1 MYRTLI
7 LATMTAALLVGG
19 AAAAEKRDHRTHH
32 YFWVTA
38 PPATVDHRCD
48 QSQLADVL
56 HDANLCSAAEQTLV
70 PIIPERR

>member
-7 LATMTAALLVGG
+7 LATMTAAFLVGG
-19 AAAAEKRDHRTHH
+19 AAAAEKRDHRAHH

-38 PPATVDHRCD
+38 PPATVDNWCD
-48 QSQLADVL
+48 QSQLAEVP

-70 PIIPERR
+70 PSIRW